1 VKRAVSWIL
10 LVGWTLAAPILA
22 PADVSSLLSAL
33 DLGGYAPGERPPDF
47 VGHTTSGSRL
57 SLADLR
63 GKVVVLTFWATW
75 CPPCKPD
82 LALLEEL
89 HRLHGAQLAVVAV
102 NVRESSA
109 VVRGYTEAQRLT
121 FTVVVDARGD
131 IQRAY
136 GVIGLPST
144 FVIARDGRA
153 VARAIGPRDWL
164 GAPSRELLQALLREP
179 ASPATRSGSG
189 RP

>member
-10 LVGWTLAAPILA
+10 LVAWTLAASTA
-22 PADVSSLLSAL
+22 ASADVSSLLSAL
-33 DLGGYAPGERPPDF
+33 DLGGYAKGERPPDF
-47 VGHTTSGSRL
+47 VGHATSGSRV
-57 SLADLR
+57 SMADLR

-75 CPPCKPD
+75 CPPCKPE
-82 LALLEEL
+82 LAVFENLY
-89 HRLHGAQLAVVAV
+89 RLHDAEQLAVVAV
-102 NVRESSA
+102 NVRESLP
-109 VVRGYTEAQRLT
+109 VVRGYAEAQGLT
-121 FTVVVDARGD
+121 FTVVADLQGD

-144 FVIARDGRA
+144 FLIARDGRA

-164 GAPSRELLQALLREP
+164 SAPFRELLQALVGEPVPSP
-179 ASPATRSGSG
+179 ASSV